1 MTLEFFWFIHFF
13 SYKAPGHMTDAM
25 KTTMYREAGEAPDCV
40 ENQLQRNAA
49 TLASVAEQLRTHPPA
64 AMVTIGRG
72 SSDHAATYARYLVE
86 TQLGIL
92 TSSLSPSIFSVFRAP
107 LSLRNTLCLAI
118 SQSGRSPDLLAAASA
133 ARDSGAIVV
142 ALVNDS
148 DSPLAEIASIVLPQG
163 AGPERSA
170 AATKSFITSL
180 SAIAQM
186 VALWSDDSAM
196 QTALQQLPSALA
208 QAWQEDWSP
217 CRNMLQ
223 RADHL
228 YTVGRGLHLGIAQEA
243 AHKLK
248 ETCLLHAEA
257 FSSAEVLHGPNE
269 LAGKD
274 FPVLLFRSED
284 AGDASV
290 QDAARRLSAQG
301 ASVMM
306 AGGVDPGTLPV
317 PSAPHPA
324 LAPILQIQAFYRM
337 ANALASDRGHNPDQ
351 PRHVQKVTHT
361 V

>member
-1 MTLEFFWFIHFF
+1 
-13 SYKAPGHMTDAM
+13 M
-25 KTTMYREAGEAPDCV
+25 KTIMYQEAAEAPDCV

-49 TLASVAEQLRTHPPA
+49 ALGDLAGRLRAHPPV

-86 TQLGIL
+86 TRLGIL
-92 TSSLSPSIFSVFRAP
+92 SSSLSPSIFSVFKAP
-107 LSLRNTLCLAI
+107 LSLQGTLCLAI
-118 SQSGRSPDLLAAASA
+118 SQSGRSPDLLAAAQA

-142 ALVNDS
+142 ALVNDP
-148 DSPLAEIASIVLPQG
+148 DSPLAQIASVILPQG
-163 AGPERSA
+163 AGPENSA
-170 AATKSFITSL
+170 AATKSFIASL

-186 VALWSDDSAM
+186 VALWSDDAAM
-196 QTALQQLPSALA
+196 QAALPALPSALA
-208 QAWQEDWSP
+208 EAWQEDWSP
-217 CRNMLQ
+217 CRDALMT
-223 RADHL
+223 ADHL
-228 YTVGRGLHLGIAQEA
+228 YTVSRGLHLAIAQEA

-248 ETCLLHAEA
+248 ETCMIHAEA

-284 AGDASV
+284 ASDASV
-290 QDAARRLSAQG
+290 QEAARRLAAQG
-301 ASVMM
+301 APVIM
-306 AGGVDPGTLPV
+306 AGGGDPGALPV
-317 PSAPHPA
+317 PRAPHPT

-337 ANALASDRGHNPDQ
+337 ANALACDRGHNPDR

>member
-1 MTLEFFWFIHFF
+1 MPSLPAE
-13 SYKAPGHMTDAM
+13 SAGSAR
-25 KTTMYREAGEAPDCV
+25 TTMYREAAEAPDRV
-40 ENQLQRNAA
+40 ADQLQRNAA
-49 TLASVAEQLRTHPPA
+49 TLTALAERLRADPPA

-86 TQLGIL
+86 TRLGIL
-92 TSSLSPSIFSVFRAP
+92 SSSLSPSIFSVFEAP

-118 SQSGRSPDLLAAASA
+118 SQSGRSPDLLAAAAA

-142 ALVNDS
+142 ALVNDP

-163 AGPERSA
+163 AGREKSA
-170 AATKSFITSL
+170 AATKSFITSM

-186 VALWSDDSAM
+186 VALWSADEAM
-196 QTALQQLPSALA
+196 KAALPQLPAALA
-208 QAWQEDWSP
+208 QAWEEDWSP
-217 CRNMLQ
+217 CRDMLQ
-223 RADHL
+223 SADHL
-228 YTVGRGLHLGIAQEA
+228 YTVSRGLHLAIAQEA

-248 ETCLLHAEA
+248 ETCMIHAEP

-269 LAGKD
+269 LAGEK

-290 QDAARRLSAQG
+290 QEAARRLAAQG
-301 ASVMM
+301 APVMM
-306 AGGVDPGTLPV
+306 AGGGDPGTLPV
-317 PSAPHPA
+317 PRAPHPA

-337 ANALASDRGHNPDQ
+337 ANALACDRGHNPDR

>member
-1 MTLEFFWFIHFF
+1 
-13 SYKAPGHMTDAM
+13 
-25 KTTMYREAGEAPDCV
+25 MYREAAEAPDCV
-40 ENQLQRNAA
+40 ENQLRGNAA
-49 TLASVAEQLRTHPPA
+49 TLATLADRLRAQPPA
-64 AMVTIGRG
+64 AFVTIGRG

-86 TQLGIL
+86 TRLGIL
-92 TSSLSPSIFSVFRAP
+92 SSSLSPSIFSVFKAP
-107 LSLRNTLCLAI
+107 LSLQGMLCLAI
-118 SQSGRSPDLLAAASA
+118 SQSGRSPDLLAAAQA

-142 ALVNDS
+142 ALVNDPE
-148 DSPLAEIASIVLPQG
+148 SPLAGIASIVLPQG
-163 AGPERSA
+163 AGPEKSA

-180 SAIAQM
+180 SAIAQL
-186 VALWSDDSAM
+186 VAMWSGDDAM
-196 QTALQQLPSALA
+196 QSALPQLPSALA
-208 QAWQEDWSP
+208 QAWEEDWSP
-217 CRNMLQ
+217 CRDML
-223 RADHL
+223 RSADHL

-248 ETCLLHAEA
+248 ETCMIHAEA

-284 AGDASV
+284 ASDASV

-301 ASVMM
+301 APVMM
-306 AGGVDPGTLPV
+306 AGGGDPGALPV
-317 PSAPHPA
+317 PRAPHPA

-337 ANALASDRGHNPDQ
+337 ADALAGDRGHNPDQ

>member
-1 MTLEFFWFIHFF
+1 
-13 SYKAPGHMTDAM
+13 
-25 KTTMYREAGEAPDCV
+25 MYREAAEAPHRV
-40 ENQLQRNAA
+40 EDQLQRNAVV
-49 TLASVAEQLRTHPPA
+49 LAALADRLRAHPPA

-86 TQLGIL
+86 TRLGIL
-92 TSSLSPSIFSVFRAP
+92 TSSLSPSIFSVFKAP

-118 SQSGRSPDLLAAASA
+118 SQSGRSPDLLAAAGA
-133 ARDSGAIVV
+133 ARESGAIVV
-142 ALVNDS
+142 ALVNDP

-163 AGPERSA
+163 AGSEESA

-180 SAIAQM
+180 SAAAQM
-186 VALWSDDSAM
+186 VALWSGDAEFQSA
-196 QTALQQLPSALA
+196 LPQLPSALEE
-208 QAWQEDWSP
+208 AWREDWFA
-217 CRNMLQ
+217 CRERLQ
-223 RADHL
+223 AADHL
-228 YTVGRGLHLGIAQEA
+228 YTIGRGLHLAVAQEA

-248 ETCLLHAEA
+248 ETCMIHAEA

-269 LAGKD
+269 LASDG

-290 QDAARRLSAQG
+290 QEAARRLAAQG
-301 ASVMM
+301 ASVMIV
-306 AGGVDPGTLPV
+306 GGGDPGASSV
-317 PSAPHPA
+317 PRAPHPA

-337 ANALASDRGHNPDQ
+337 ANALACERGYNPDQ

>member
-1 MTLEFFWFIHFF
+1 
-13 SYKAPGHMTDAM
+13 M
-25 KTTMYREAGEAPDCV
+25 KTAMYREAAEAPGCV
-40 ENQLQRNAA
+40 KNQLERNAA
-49 TLASVAEQLRTHPPA
+49 ALATFGDQLRANPPA
-64 AMVTIGRG
+64 ALVTIGRG

-86 TQLGIL
+86 TRLGVL
-92 TSSLSPSIFSVFRAP
+92 SSSLSPSIFSIFKAP

-118 SQSGRSPDLLAAASA
+118 SQSGRSPDLLAAATA

-142 ALVNDS
+142 ALVNDEK
-148 DSPLAEIASIVLPQG
+148 SPLADIASVVLPQG
-163 AGPERSA
+163 AGPEKSA

-186 VALWSDDSAM
+186 VALWSGDDAM
-196 QTALQQLPSALA
+196 QAALPQLPSALA
-208 QAWQEDWSP
+208 QAWDEDWSP
-217 CRNMLQ
+217 CRDMLQ
-223 RADHL
+223 TADHL

-248 ETCLLHAEA
+248 ETCMIHAEA

-269 LAGKD
+269 LAGED

-284 AGDASV
+284 ATDASV
-290 QDAARRLSAQG
+290 QEASRRLSAQG

-306 AGGVDPGTLPV
+306 AGGGDAGTLPV
-317 PSAPHPA
+317 PSAPHPT

-337 ANALASDRGHNPDQ
+337 ANALACDRGHDPDQ

>member
-1 MTLEFFWFIHFF
+1 MT
-13 SYKAPGHMTDAM
+13 
-25 KTTMYREAGEAPDCV
+25 TTMYREAAEAPHRV
-40 ENQLQRNAA
+40 EDQLQRNAVV
-49 TLASVAEQLRTHPPA
+49 LAALADRLRAQPPA

-86 TQLGIL
+86 TRLGIL
-92 TSSLSPSIFSVFRAP
+92 TSSLSPSIFSVFKAP

-118 SQSGRSPDLLAAASA
+118 SQSGRSPDLLAAAGA
-133 ARDSGAIVV
+133 ARESGAIVV
-142 ALVNDS
+142 ALVNDP

-163 AGPERSA
+163 AGSEESA

-180 SAIAQM
+180 SAAAQM
-186 VALWSDDSAM
+186 VALWSGDAEFQSA
-196 QTALQQLPSALA
+196 LPQLPSALEE
-208 QAWQEDWSP
+208 AWREDWSA
-217 CRNMLQ
+217 CRERLQ
-223 RADHL
+223 AADHL
-228 YTVGRGLHLGIAQEA
+228 YTIGRGLHLAVAQEA

-248 ETCLLHAEA
+248 ETCMIHAEA

-269 LAGKD
+269 LASDG

-290 QDAARRLSAQG
+290 QEAARRLAAQG

-306 AGGVDPGTLPV
+306 VGGGDPGASPV
-317 PSAPHPA
+317 PRGPHPA

-337 ANALASDRGHNPDQ
+337 ANALACERGYNPDQ
-351 PRHVQKVTHT
+351 PQHVQKVTHT

>member
-1 MTLEFFWFIHFF
+1 MTTI
-13 SYKAPGHMTDAM
+13 
-25 KTTMYREAGEAPDCV
+25 MYREAAEAPDRV
-40 ENQLQRNAA
+40 EDQLQRNAVVLA
-49 TLASVAEQLRTHPPA
+49 TLADRLRAHPPA

-86 TQLGIL
+86 TRLGIL
-92 TSSLSPSIFSVFRAP
+92 TSSLSPSIFSVFKAP

-118 SQSGRSPDLLAAASA
+118 SQSGRSPDLLAAAGA
-133 ARDSGAIVV
+133 ARESGAIVV
-142 ALVNDS
+142 ALVNDP

-170 AATKSFITSL
+170 AATKSFIASL

-186 VALWSDDSAM
+186 VASWSGDAEFQSA
-196 QTALQQLPSALA
+196 LPQLPSALR
-208 QAWQEDWSP
+208 QAWEQDWSP
-217 CRNMLQ
+217 CRDML
-223 RADHL
+223 RAADHL
-228 YTVGRGLHLGIAQEA
+228 YTVGRGLHLAVGQEA

-248 ETCLLHAEA
+248 ETCMIHAEA

-269 LAGKD
+269 LAGPG

-290 QDAARRLSAQG
+290 QDAARQLGAQG
-301 ASVMM
+301 ASVML
-306 AGGVDPGTLPV
+306 AGGGDPGSLPV
-317 PSAPHPA
+317 PRAPHPA

-337 ANALASDRGHNPDQ
+337 ANALAGDRGHNPDQ

>member
-1 MTLEFFWFIHFF
+1 MPSLPSEP
-13 SYKAPGHMTDAM
+13 AGAM
-25 KTTMYREAGEAPDCV
+25 QTIMYREAAEAPDCV
-40 ENQLQRNAA
+40 ENQLQRNAV
-49 TLASVAEQLRTHPPA
+49 TLAELGDRLRSYPPA

-86 TQLGIL
+86 TRVGIL
-92 TSSLSPSIFSVFRAP
+92 TTSLSPSIYSVFKAP
-107 LSLRNTLCLAI
+107 LSLNNMLCLAI

-142 ALVNDS
+142 ALVNDPE
-148 DSPLAEIASIVLPQG
+148 SPLAEIASIVLPQG
-163 AGPERSA
+163 AGLEKSA
-170 AATKSFITSL
+170 AATKTFITSL
-180 SAIAQM
+180 SAIAHL
-186 VALWSDDSAM
+186 VALWSDDAAM
-196 QTALQQLPSALA
+196 EAALSQLPSALA
-208 QAWQEDWSP
+208 QAWQVDWSP
-217 CRNMLQ
+217 CRDVL
-223 RADHL
+223 RATDHL
-228 YTVGRGLHLGIAQEA
+228 YTIGRGLHLGIAQEA

-248 ETCLLHAEA
+248 ETCMIHAEA

-269 LAGKD
+269 LAGEG

-284 AGDASV
+284 ATDESV

-306 AGGVDPGTLPV
+306 AGGGEPGALPV
-317 PSAPHPA
+317 PRAPHPA

-337 ANALASDRGHNPDQ
+337 ANALACDRGHDPDR

>member
-1 MTLEFFWFIHFF
+1 MTGEIE
-13 SYKAPGHMTDAM
+13 
-25 KTTMYREAGEAPDCV
+25 TTMYREAAEAPDCV
-40 ENQLQRNAA
+40 ENQLRRNAD
-49 TLASVAEQLRTHPPA
+49 TLAALGDRLRTRPPA

-86 TQLGIL
+86 TRLGIL
-92 TSSLSPSIFSVFRAP
+92 SSSLSPSIFSVFKAP
-107 LSLRNTLCLAI
+107 LSLDNMLCLAI
-118 SQSGRSPDLLAAASA
+118 SQSGRSPDLLAAAGA

-142 ALVNDS
+142 ALVNDP
-148 DSPLAEIASIVLPQG
+148 DSPLAEIATIVLPQG
-163 AGPERSA
+163 AGPEKSA

-186 VALWSDDSAM
+186 VALWSGDGAM
-196 QTALQQLPSALA
+196 QSALAKLPSALA
-208 QAWQEDWSP
+208 GAWEEDWSL
-217 CRNMLQ
+217 CRDTLQ
-223 RADHL
+223 TADHL
-228 YTVGRGLHLGIAQEA
+228 YTVGRGLHLAIAQEA

-248 ETCLLHAEA
+248 ETCMIHAEA

-284 AGDASV
+284 ATDASV
-290 QDAARRLSAQG
+290 LDAARRLGAQG

-306 AGGVDPGTLPV
+306 AGGGDAGTLNV
-317 PSAPHPA
+317 PRAPHPA

-337 ANALASDRGHNPDQ
+337 ANALACDRGHNPDQ
-351 PRHVQKVTHT
+351 PQHVQKVTHT